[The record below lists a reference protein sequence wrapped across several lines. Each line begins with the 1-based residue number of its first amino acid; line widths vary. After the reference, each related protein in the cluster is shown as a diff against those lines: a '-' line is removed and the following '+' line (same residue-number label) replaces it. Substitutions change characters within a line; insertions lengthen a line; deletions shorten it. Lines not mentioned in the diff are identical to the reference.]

1 MKKFLLFLCA
11 MSLVFGLA
19 GLAAAVPITY
29 SDEFPSADSTVV
41 GSVGFINANE
51 IGWFW
56 SVSRGHSVTETFVG
70 TGLEYAYQLDL
81 DFQVTDNVLLENIY
95 WDVYVNGSD
104 IGDWSWTPVASTG
117 LVSLSFGFSDI
128 TGNGTYEIAMLVS
141 NEASSGYG
149 SIALGVPGTMTLYG
163 DSGIAPVPEPATM
176 LLLGSGLVGL
186 AAFGRKKLFKKS

>member
-1 MKKFLLFLCA
+1 LAWQDWLLQFPLLIL
-11 MSLVFGLA
+11 MSSLQLILLLLEVLVL
-19 GLAAAVPITY
+19 LTLMRL
-29 SDEFPSADSTVV
+29 
-41 GSVGFINANE
+41 VGFGQYHA
-51 IGWFW
+51 
-56 SVSRGHSVTETFVG
+56 
-70 TGLEYAYQLDL
+70 GLEYAYQLDL

-141 NEASSGYG
+141 NEVSSGYG